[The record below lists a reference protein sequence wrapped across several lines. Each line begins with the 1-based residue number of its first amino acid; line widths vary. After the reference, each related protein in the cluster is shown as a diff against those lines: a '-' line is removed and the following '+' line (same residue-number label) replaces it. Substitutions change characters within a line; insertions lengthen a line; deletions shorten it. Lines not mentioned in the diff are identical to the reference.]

1 VTEKLGCDWHTVNE
15 AVLAYWHALPQDPER
30 FGAVEALG
38 LEEVAFLRKGPYYRT

>member
-1 VTEKLGCDWHTVNE
+1 MTEKLGCDWHTVNE